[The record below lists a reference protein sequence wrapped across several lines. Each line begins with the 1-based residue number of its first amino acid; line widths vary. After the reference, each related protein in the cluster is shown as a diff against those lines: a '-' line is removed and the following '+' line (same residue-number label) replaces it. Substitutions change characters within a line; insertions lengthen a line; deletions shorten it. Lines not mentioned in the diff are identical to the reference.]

1 MGRLIPLMPRF
12 AGAFLF
18 GAVPRTGVDL
28 SQVPPGGR
36 RLSCAAMELDLIIVG
51 AGPAGLCLARALHG
65 SGLRMALIEQ
75 NSLASLQAPA
85 FDGREIALTQHS
97 TGLLRQLGLWPLLG
111 EANIAPLKDA
121 LVLDGGVGPAQSR
134 MRISHRLSP
143 RSELGFL
150 VANHHIRRAA
160 YEAALGAGEGAAPP
174 LICGQQVT
182 GIRTDAESAR
192 ITLSDGRT
200 LSARLVVAADSRHS
214 STRRAMGIAADMH
227 DYGRTMLVC
236 NMTHAQPHEETA
248 WEWFDHGQ
256 TLALLPMN
264 PDPASGLPR
273 SSVVLTLPHQAIQPL
288 LDMDE
293 AGFNHEMAQRF
304 GHQLGEMHLVST
316 RHAYP
321 LVGVWARRFV
331 AQRFAVVGDAAV
343 GMHPVT
349 AHGFNLGLRSIA
361 TLSQALI
368 QAHQGGQD
376 IASPQLLERYHQTH
390 QRAARGLFM
399 ATHAVATLYT
409 REHVP
414 ARWLRRGMVELGERF
429 TPFKRAVA
437 ASLTGL
443 A

>member
-1 MGRLIPLMPRF
+1 
-12 AGAFLF
+12 
-18 GAVPRTGVDL
+18 
-28 SQVPPGGR
+28 
-36 RLSCAAMELDLIIVG
+36 METDLIIVG
-51 AGPAGLCLARALHG
+51 AGPAGLSLARALRG
-65 SGLRMALIEQ
+65 SGLRITLLEQHSLDALK
-75 NSLASLQAPA
+75 NPA

-97 TGLLRQLGLWPLLG
+97 TGLMRQLGLWPLLG
-111 EANIAPLKDA
+111 DAHIAPLRDA
-121 LVLDGGVGPAQSR
+121 LVLDGGVGNGQSR

-160 YEAALGAGEGAAPP
+160 FEAAMEKGGAPG
-174 LICGQQVT
+174 LRCDQQVT
-182 GIRTDAESAR
+182 GIRTDAQSAQL
-192 ITLSDGRT
+192 TLASGET
-200 LSARLVVAADSRHS
+200 LRARLIVAADSRHS

-236 NMTHAQPHEETA
+236 NMTHPQPHEETA

-264 PDPASGLPR
+264 PDPTSGLPR

-288 LDMDE
+288 MDMDE
-293 AGFNHEMAQRF
+293 STFNREMTTRF
-304 GHQLGEMHLVST
+304 GGQLGDMRLVST

-321 LVGVWARRFV
+321 LVGVWARRLV

-349 AHGFNLGLRSIA
+349 AHGFNLGLRSID
-361 TLSQALI
+361 TLSRLLI
-368 QAHQGGQD
+368 QAHQSGQD
-376 IASPQLLERYHQTH
+376 IASPQLLERYHLTH
-390 QRAARGLFM
+390 QRAARGLYM

-443 A
+443 G

>member
-1 MGRLIPLMPRF
+1 
-12 AGAFLF
+12 
-18 GAVPRTGVDL
+18 
-28 SQVPPGGR
+28 
-36 RLSCAAMELDLIIVG
+36 MESDLIIVG
-51 AGPAGLCLARALHG
+51 AGPAGLSLARALRG
-65 SGLRMALIEQ
+65 SGLRITLLEQHRLDALK
-75 NSLASLQAPA
+75 NPA

-97 TGLLRQLGLWPLLG
+97 AGLLRELGLWPLLG
-111 EANIAPLKDA
+111 DAHIAPLRDA
-121 LVLDGGVGPAQSR
+121 LVLDGGVGSGQSR
-134 MRISHRLSP
+134 MRISHQLSP

-160 YEAALGAGEGAAPP
+160 FEAAMEDGGAPR
-174 LICGQQVT
+174 LRCDQQVT
-182 GIRTDAESAR
+182 GIRTDAQSAQL
-192 ITLSDGRT
+192 TLASGET
-200 LSARLVVAADSRHS
+200 LRARLIVAADSRHS

-236 NMTHAQPHEETA
+236 NMTHLQPHQETA

-293 AGFNHEMAQRF
+293 AAFNREITRRF
-304 GHQLGEMHLVST
+304 GGQLGDMRLVSS

-321 LVGVWARRFV
+321 LVGVWARRLV

-349 AHGFNLGLRSIA
+349 AHGFNLGLRSID
-361 TLSQALI
+361 TLYRLLV
-368 QAHQGGQD
+368 QAHRSGQD
-376 IASPQLLERYHQTH
+376 IASPQLLERYQQTH
-390 QRAARGLFM
+390 QRAARGLYM
-399 ATHAVATLYT
+399 VTHAVATLYT

-443 A
+443 G

>member
-1 MGRLIPLMPRF
+1 MEH
-12 AGAFLF
+12 
-18 GAVPRTGVDL
+18 DL
-28 SQVPPGGR
+28 
-36 RLSCAAMELDLIIVG
+36 LIVG
-51 AGPAGLCLARALHG
+51 AGPAGLSLARALRG
-65 SGLRMALIEQ
+65 SGLRTTLIEQ
-75 NSLASLQAPA
+75 SPLESLQKPA

-97 TGLLRQLGLWPLLG
+97 EELLRQLGLWPRLG
-111 EANIAPLKDA
+111 DENIAPLKDA
-121 LVLDGGVGPAQSR
+121 LVLDGGVGRAQSR
-134 MRISHRLSP
+134 MRIGHDLSP
-143 RSELGFL
+143 KSELGFL

-160 YEAALGAGEGAAPP
+160 FEAAMDDGPGDAPE
-174 LICGQQVT
+174 LLCGQQVT
-182 GIRTDAESAR
+182 AIQTDAQSAR
-192 ITLSDGRT
+192 LTLAGGET

-236 NMTHAQPHEETA
+236 NMTHERPHEETA

-264 PDPASGLPR
+264 PDPASGRPR

-288 LDMDE
+288 LGLDDV
-293 AGFNHEMAQRF
+293 AFNQEMTRRF
-304 GHQLGEMHLVST
+304 GGQLGDMRLVST

-349 AHGFNLGLRSIA
+349 AHGFNLGLRSID
-361 TLSQALI
+361 TLSRLVRQAR
-368 QAHQGGQD
+368 QHGQD
-376 IASPQLLERYHQTH
+376 IANPQLLQRYQRQHQ
-390 QRAARGLFM
+390 AASRGLYM
-399 ATHAVATLYT
+399 ATHALATLYT
-409 REHVP
+409 REETP
-414 ARWLRRGMVELGERF
+414 ARLLRQAMLGIGERF

-443 A
+443 H

>member
-1 MGRLIPLMPRF
+1 
-12 AGAFLF
+12 
-18 GAVPRTGVDL
+18 
-28 SQVPPGGR
+28 
-36 RLSCAAMELDLIIVG
+36 MELDLIIVG
-51 AGPAGLCLARALHG
+51 AGPAGLSLARALRG
-65 SGLRMALIEQ
+65 SGLNVTLLEQ
-75 NSLASLQAPA
+75 QSLAAVQNPT

-97 TGLLRQLGLWPLLG
+97 AELMRQLGLWPLLG

-121 LVLDGGVGPAQSR
+121 LVLDGGVGSTQSR
-134 MRISHRLSP
+134 MRISHHLSP
-143 RSELGFL
+143 KPELGFL

-160 YEAALGAGEGAAPP
+160 HEAAMGEGDGPAPT
-174 LICGQQVT
+174 LRCGEQVT
-182 GIRTDAESAR
+182 GIRTDAQSAR
-192 ITLSDGRT
+192 LTLASGET
-200 LSARLVVAADSRHS
+200 LQARLVVAADSRHS

-236 NMTHAQPHEETA
+236 NMTHPQPHEETA

-273 SSVVLTLPHQAIQPL
+273 SSVVLTLPHQDIQPL

-293 AGFNHEMAQRF
+293 TAFNRAMTSRF
-304 GHQLGEMHLVST
+304 GGQLGDMRLTST

-321 LVGVWARRFV
+321 LVGVWARRLV
-331 AQRFAVVGDAAV
+331 AQRFAAVGDAAV

-349 AHGFNLGLRSIA
+349 AHGFNLGLRSID
-361 TLSQALI
+361 TLSRALI

-390 QRAARGLFM
+390 QRAARGLYM

-443 A
+443 G

>member
-1 MGRLIPLMPRF
+1 
-12 AGAFLF
+12 
-18 GAVPRTGVDL
+18 
-28 SQVPPGGR
+28 
-36 RLSCAAMELDLIIVG
+36 MELDLIIVG
-51 AGPAGLCLARALHG
+51 AGPAGLSLARALRG
-65 SGLRMALIEQ
+65 SGLHITLLEQ
-75 NSLASLQAPA
+75 HSLESLQNPA

-97 TGLLRQLGLWPLLG
+97 AGLMRQLGLWPLLG
-111 EANIAPLKDA
+111 DTNIAPLKDA
-121 LVLDGGVGPAQSR
+121 LVLDGGVGAGQSR
-134 MRISHRLSP
+134 MRISHHLSP

-160 YEAALGAGEGAAPP
+160 YEAAMEDGGAPE
-174 LICGQQVT
+174 LRCHQQVT
-182 GIRTDAESAR
+182 GIRTDAQAAHL
-192 ITLSDGRT
+192 TLASGET
-200 LSARLVVAADSRHS
+200 LQARLVVAADSRHS
-214 STRRAMGIAADMH
+214 GTRRAMGIAADMH

-236 NMTHAQPHEETA
+236 NMTHPQPHEETA

-273 SSVVLTLPHQAIQPL
+273 SSVVLTLPHQDIQPL
-288 LDMDE
+288 LEMDE
-293 AGFNHEMAQRF
+293 TAFNRDMTRRF
-304 GHQLGEMHLVST
+304 GGQLGDMRLTST

-321 LVGVWARRFV
+321 LVGVWARRLV
-331 AQRFAVVGDAAV
+331 AQRFAAVGDAAV

-349 AHGFNLGLRSIA
+349 AHGFNLGLRSID
-361 TLSQALI
+361 TLSKALI
-368 QAHQGGQD
+368 QARQNSQD
-376 IASPQLLERYHQTH
+376 IASPQLLERYQQTH
-390 QRAARGLFM
+390 QRAARGLYM

-443 A
+443 R

>member
-1 MGRLIPLMPRF
+1 MEH
-12 AGAFLF
+12 
-18 GAVPRTGVDL
+18 DL
-28 SQVPPGGR
+28 
-36 RLSCAAMELDLIIVG
+36 LIVG
-51 AGPAGLCLARALHG
+51 AGPAGLSLARALRG
-65 SGLRMALIEQ
+65 SGLRTTLIEQ
-75 NSLASLQAPA
+75 NPLESLQNPV

-97 TGLLRQLGLWPLLG
+97 AELLRQLGLWSRLG
-111 EANIAPLKDA
+111 DANIAPLKDA
-121 LVLDGGVGPAQSR
+121 LVLDGGVGVAQSR
-134 MRISHRLSP
+134 MRIGHDLSP
-143 RSELGFL
+143 KSELGFL

-160 YEAALGAGEGAAPP
+160 YEAAMGEGDGPVP
-174 LICGQQVT
+174 GLRCGQQVT
-182 GIRTDAESAR
+182 GIQTDAQSAR
-192 ITLSDGRT
+192 LSLASGET

-214 STRRAMGIAADMH
+214 STRRAIGIAADMH

-236 NMTHAQPHEETA
+236 NMTHERPHEETA

-288 LDMDE
+288 LTLDE
-293 AGFNHEMAQRF
+293 GAFGLEMTRRF
-304 GHQLGEMHLVST
+304 DGQLGDMRLVST

-321 LVGVWARRFV
+321 LVGVWARRLV

-349 AHGFNLGLRSIA
+349 AHGFNLGLRSID
-361 TLSQALI
+361 TLSKALI
-368 QAHQGGQD
+368 QAHCNGQD
-376 IASPQLLERYHQTH
+376 IASPQLLERYQQTH
-390 QRAARGLFM
+390 QRAARGLYM

-414 ARWLRRGMVELGERF
+414 ARWLRRGMVEFGERF

-443 A
+443 R

>member
-1 MGRLIPLMPRF
+1 
-12 AGAFLF
+12 
-18 GAVPRTGVDL
+18 
-28 SQVPPGGR
+28 
-36 RLSCAAMELDLIIVG
+36 MELDLIIVG
-51 AGPAGLCLARALHG
+51 AGPAGLSLARALRG
-65 SGLRMALIEQ
+65 SGLRTTVLEQ
-75 NSLASLQAPA
+75 HSLESLQHPA

-97 TGLLRQLGLWPLLG
+97 AGLLRQLGLWPLLG

-121 LVLDGGVGPAQSR
+121 LVLDGGVGARQSR
-134 MRISHRLSP
+134 MRISHKLSP

-150 VANHHIRRAA
+150 VANHQIRRAA
-160 YEAALGAGEGAAPP
+160 FEAAMGEGEGPAPE
-174 LICGQQVT
+174 LRCNQQVT
-182 GIRTDAESAR
+182 GIRTDAQSAQL
-192 ITLSDGRT
+192 TLASGET
-200 LSARLVVAADSRHS
+200 LRARLIVAADSRHS

-236 NMTHAQPHEETA
+236 NMTHPQPHQETA

-293 AGFNHEMAQRF
+293 STFSREMTTRF
-304 GHQLGEMHLVST
+304 GGQLGDMRLVSS

-321 LVGVWARRFV
+321 LVGVWARRLV

-349 AHGFNLGLRSIA
+349 AHGFNLGLRSID
-361 TLSQALI
+361 TLSKALI
-368 QAHQGGQD
+368 QAHQSGQD
-376 IASPQLLERYHQTH
+376 IASSQLLERYHLTH
-390 QRAARGLFM
+390 QRAARGLYM

-443 A
+443 G